1 MILQRI
7 STAIRQQNW
16 FAVAL
21 EFVIVI
27 AGVVIGF
34 QVTAW
39 NGARVNQEREAQF
52 IERLRDDF
60 VDIENT
66 TRGGIESYTE
76 MFEAAARIMAF
87 IESGAT
93 P

>member
-39 NGARVNQEREAQF
+39 NGAR
-52 IERLRDDF
+52 
-60 VDIENT
+60 
-66 TRGGIESYTE
+66 
-76 MFEAAARIMAF
+76 
-87 IESGAT
+87 
-93 P
+93 